1 MKKLIVLMSF
11 FILLSCSSE
20 SAQSERK
27 QYPDCV
33 TTEINTIMENYSPR
47 TPKSTVK
54 KYKYNE
60 QFIYVVAING
70 IADELYP
77 VYNENCELLCRFGG
91 IANIEAVSIGMMR
104 YL

>member
-77 VYNENCELLCRFGG
+77 VYNENCELLCRLEELPILKLCRLG
-91 IANIEAVSIGMMR
+91 
-104 YL
+104 